1 MILSTRIHPIVLT
14 AKARMS
20 GFGSWESCSRPSD
33 TPQRTHED
41 ERSCCFTHVDAV
53 MEISSQPPNVIILHI
68 TILGQGITYTMAL
81 PMTQAAQENLK
92 KCNHVKD
99 GAYR

>member
-1 MILSTRIHPIVLT
+1 
-14 AKARMS
+14 MS

-53 MEISSQPPNVIILHI
+53 MEISSKPPNVIILHI
-68 TILGQGITYTMAL
+68 TILGQGITYTMPL